1 MSSALTPALAASA
14 ALALLPFPVLCRV
27 LPTQDDFLGPPPW
40 LYRRTCRRPRLLGA
54 AREAGCG
61 REPWAVL

>member
-14 ALALLPFPVLCRV
+14 ALALLPFPVLCRGKTKATSWD
-27 LPTQDDFLGPPPW
+27 LPRGCTGGCAEGPS
-40 LYRRTCRRPRLLGA
+40 LLGA

-61 REPWAVL
+61 REPWAAL